1 MRFLLS
7 FELAWTQRKWETGT
21 DTPSLLLFIHLSSP
35 APSIYPIHPCVR
47 PLGAIRCALYSRAQ
61 GFLWLLTTCC
71 RQIVLSVLV
80 HYCTF
85 SCFSQHIK
93 CIKDQWNSATNK
105 DSTTADRVDGW
116 STAREKFD
124 PLCIMFLCVSACVH
138 GEDSTHK
145 AQRGGIN
152 STLLRVEPGR
162 HVRWNFSP
170 QRALI
175 WLWFKAMCILSDIS
189 LWHKGSFF
197 FVAKYQLSYMS
208 MNDWPWLLYILWFQ
222 APVLTTVPS
231 IFKKPCQE
239 MYSMSR

>member
-1 MRFLLS
+1 M
-7 FELAWTQRKWETGT
+7 
-21 DTPSLLLFIHLSSP
+21 
-35 APSIYPIHPCVR
+35 
-47 PLGAIRCALYSRAQ
+47 
-61 GFLWLLTTCC
+61 
-71 RQIVLSVLV
+71 LSVLV

-138 GEDSTHK
+138 VQDSTHK

-152 STLLRVEPGR
+152 SMLLRVEPGR
-162 HVRWNFSP
+162 HVRWNFFP
-170 QRALI
+170 QKSLI

-197 FVAKYQLSYMS
+197 LVSTNSDIWVYE
-208 MNDWPWLLYILWFQ
+208 WLTMVTVHPFWKPEKWAGKMDVQ
-222 APVLTTVPS
+222 VLLFNS
-231 IFKKPCQE
+231 ESWIMLFKKQFCQPVKQTAINLWE
-239 MYSMSR
+239 TGLLLNIYWGAVLRKFHKAIMSLVNEPTL